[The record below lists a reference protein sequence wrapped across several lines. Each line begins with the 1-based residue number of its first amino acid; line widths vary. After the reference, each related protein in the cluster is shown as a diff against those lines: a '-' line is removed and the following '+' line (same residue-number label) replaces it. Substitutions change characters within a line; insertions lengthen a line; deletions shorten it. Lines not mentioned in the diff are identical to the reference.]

1 MTKRISGARY
11 GGLENAVVYDLCHK
25 LLAVVDALPLSADYE
40 QRREAAQVAFQA
52 THRLAEAHP
61 HTPLSDALYAL
72 AGALQMYVI
81 HRASVASEARRVR
94 DALYQTMW

>member
-1 MTKRISGARY
+1 M
-11 GGLENAVVYDLCHK
+11 ENAVVYDLCHK

-52 THRLAEAHP
+52 THRLAEADP

-72 AGALQMYVI
+72 AEALQMYVI